1 MKCPHCDN
9 SDPALMLSHE
19 VQGIYDGVLFWSCT
33 SCGRAWSRDWSDRPR
48 IQQIADEYV
57 RQFNDH
63 ADASP

>member
-1 MKCPHCDN
+1 MCPHCAAPRDKH
-9 SDPALMLSHE
+9 LGHE
-19 VQGIYDGVLFWSCT
+19 VQGVYDGVLFWSCT

-57 RQFNDH
+57 RQLNDH